1 MRPLLPDEIRQA
13 VHGVWTNRGIAE
25 KTIGVS
31 IDSRTAERGQLFI
44 AIRGPKHDGHDYLL
58 DAAKAGCISAIVE
71 RGTPLRLRVSYYPG
85 SFEIELPSEVVR
97 TTPTGFAVRFT
108 SLDAESR
115 RLLAKVLLRC
125 EDGPGPNRPS

>member
-1 MRPLLPDEIRQA
+1 MASERLQARRYEFSGPVEFRGDE
-13 VHGVWTNRGIAE
+13 GLGTG
-25 KTIGVS
+25 TIWNVS
-31 IDSRTAERGQLFI
+31 ASGALIER
-44 AIRGPKHDGHDYLL
+44 A
-58 DAAKAGCISAIVE
+58 SAIVE
-71 RGTPLRLRVSYYPG
+71 RGTPLQLRVSYYPG

>member
-1 MRPLLPDEIRQA
+1 MASERPQARRYELSGPVEFRSDE
-13 VHGVWTNRGIAE
+13 GLGTG
-25 KTIGVS
+25 TIWNVS
-31 IDSRTAERGQLFI
+31 ASGALIETA
-44 AIRGPKHDGHDYLL
+44 
-58 DAAKAGCISAIVE
+58 SAIVE

-85 SFEIELPSEVVR
+85 SFEVELPSEVVR

-108 SLDAESR
+108 SLDAASR